1 MQRGNSFSLRLSQRI
16 DQLIENH
23 LTKNAPRELF
33 IPGLDD
39 GGKDGDIFDADID
52 GYDPADGTIT
62 PKTAGAKSVA
72 PSEGTITG
80 NVGTFQTGFNML
92 KVFIG
97 IGLLAT
103 PSAFKLVGF
112 VGGNIGMILIGIVA
126 MYTMKLQIQATKKV
140 GQPVSSYSEL
150 G

>member
-1 MQRGNSFSLRLSQRI
+1 MRLSARI

-39 GGKDGDIFDADID
+39 GGKNDGDIFDVDID
-52 GYDPADGTIT
+52 GLDPADGSVT
-62 PKTAGAKSVA
+62 PKTGGAKSA
-72 PSEGTITG
+72 AQTEGTITG

-103 PSAFKLVGF
+103 PASFKLVGF
-112 VGGNIGMILIGIVA
+112 VGGNVGMILIGIVA
-126 MYTMKLQIQATKKV
+126 MYTMKLQILAT
-140 GQPVSSYSEL
+140 
-150 G
+150 

>member
-1 MQRGNSFSLRLSQRI
+1 MQRNNSFSLRLSARI

-23 LTKNAPRELF
+23 LSKNAPRELF

-39 GGKDGDIFDADID
+39 GGKNDGDIFDVDID
-52 GYDPADGTIT
+52 GFDPADGTIT
-62 PKTAGAKSVA
+62 PKTVGAKSAA
-72 PSEGTITG
+72 PSQGEGTITG

-103 PSAFKLVGF
+103 PASFKLVGF
-112 VGGNIGMILIGIVA
+112 VGGNVGMILIGIVA
-126 MYTMKLQIQATKKV
+126 MYTMKLQILATQKV
-140 GQPVSSYSEL
+140 
-150 G
+150 